1 MRWST
6 SSGHQSGPDLHLTR
20 ARRLQAVKRLQQG
33 LEGTR
38 AHGLTGQFPLVLL
51 KRIEA
56 LCLKHTLGFIREKNR
71 IPIKRNA
78 HFVGVSI

>member
-20 ARRLQAVKRLQQG
+20 ARRLQAMKRLQQG

-38 AHGLTGQFPLVLL
+38 AHGLSRQFPLVLL
-51 KRIEA
+51 KRVEA
-56 LCLKHTLGFIREKNR
+56 LCLKHSFSLIREKNR
-71 IPIKRNA
+71 ISIKRNA